1 MFPSNP
7 VAAVCHSDPYPYYRS
22 LRAGPAL
29 QFDPELKLW
38 VASSAAVVRQVLEH
52 PACVVRP
59 ADQPVPRAIAATS
72 AGQVFGHLVR
82 MNEGSVHS
90 TPKLALAQALASLAP
105 AQIAARTSYFSS
117 LLAQQ
122 HGLPTAA
129 GINAWMFELPVYV
142 VADLLGFAE
151 AELPQLAIW
160 MGDFVRCLSP
170 LSSAEQLASA
180 SLAAQSLLARFGELL
195 AATSTSENSLVS
207 RIQQEAQQV
216 GWQNQDA
223 ILANLIGLL
232 SQTYEATAGLIANSL
247 VALLSQNGLQQQMR
261 DTPEQIAAMLQEVC
275 RYDPPVQN
283 TRRFVAQA
291 CSIASVELQPGD
303 AILLLLAAASRDESD
318 FPNADEFQLDRP
330 AHTLLGFSHGR
341 HLCPGQTLALGIG
354 TAALQSLLA
363 LTSCL
368 DPTQLQ
374 WTYRTS
380 LNGRLPLFQQVTA
393 TRTESH

>member
-7 VAAVCHSDPYPYYRS
+7 VAAVCHAYPYPYYRS
-22 LRAGPAL
+22 LRAGPGL
-29 QFDPELKLW
+29 QFDAELKLW

-59 ADQPVPRAIAATS
+59 AGEPVPRAIAATS

-82 MNEGSVHS
+82 MNEGSAHS

-105 AQIAARTSYFSS
+105 AQIAARTSYFSN

-122 HGLPTAA
+122 HSLPTAA
-129 GINAWMFELPVYV
+129 GINAWMFALPVYV

-151 AELPQLAIW
+151 AELPQLAVW

-180 SLAAQSLLARFGELL
+180 SAAAQSLLARFGELL
-195 AATSTSENSLVS
+195 AVTATSENTLVK

-247 VALLSQNGLQQQMR
+247 VALLNQNGLQQQMR
-261 DTPEQIAAMLQEVC
+261 LAPEQIGALLQEVC
-275 RYDPPVQN
+275 RTDLPVQN

-291 CSIASVELQPGD
+291 CTIDGVALQAGD
-303 AILLLLAAASRDESD
+303 VILLVLAAASRDDSD
-318 FPNADEFQLDRP
+318 YPNSNEFRLDRP
-330 AHTLLGFSHGR
+330 ARPLLGFGHGSHV
-341 HLCPGQTLALGIG
+341 CPGQALALNIVA
-354 TAALQSLLA
+354 AALQSLLA
-363 LTSCL
+363 LPIAL
-368 DPTQLQ
+368 DPVALH
-374 WTYRTS
+374 WSYRPS
-380 LNGRLPLFQQVTA
+380 LNGRLPLFVQA
-393 TRTESH
+393 PSPLAESH

>member
-7 VAAVCHSDPYPYYRS
+7 VVAVCHSDPYPYYRS
-22 LRAGPAL
+22 LRAGPGL

-38 VASSAAVVRQVLEH
+38 IASSAVVVRQVLEH
-52 PACVVRP
+52 PACLVRP
-59 ADQPVPRAIAATS
+59 PAEPVPRAIATTS
-72 AGQVFGHLVR
+72 AGQVFSHLVR
-82 MNEGSVHS
+82 MNEGSAHAA
-90 TPKLALAQALASLAP
+90 PKLALAQALASLTP
-105 AQIAARTSYFSS
+105 EQIAARTSYFSN

-142 VADLLGFAE
+142 LTDLLGFAE

-180 SLAAQSLLARFGELL
+180 SVAAQSLLARFSELL
-195 AATSTSENSLVS
+195 AATATKENSLVR

-232 SQTYEATAGLIANSL
+232 SQTYEATAGLIGNSL

-261 DTPEQIAAMLQEVC
+261 AAPERVGALLQEVC

-283 TRRFVAQA
+283 TRRFVAQT
-291 CSIASVELQPGD
+291 CSIAGIEFQPGD
-303 AILLLLAAASRDESD
+303 AILLVLAAASRDESD
-318 FPNADEFQLDRP
+318 CPDADEFSLDRP
-330 AHTLLGFSHGR
+330 LRPLLGFSYGH

-363 LTSCL
+363 LTIGL
-368 DPTQLQ
+368 DPAQLQ
-374 WTYRTS
+374 WTYRLS
-380 LNGRLPLFQQVTA
+380 LNGRLPLFQKIFPTL
-393 TRTESH
+393 TESH

>member
-7 VAAVCHSDPYPYYRS
+7 VAAVCHADPYPYYRS
-22 LRAGPAL
+22 LRVGTGL
-29 QFDPELKLW
+29 QFDAELKLW

-59 ADQPVPRAIAATS
+59 ADEPVPRAIAATS

-82 MNEGSVHS
+82 MNEGRAHS
-90 TPKLALAQALASLAP
+90 TPKLALAHALASLTP
-105 AQIAARTSYFSS
+105 EQIAARTSYFSS

-129 GINAWMFELPVYV
+129 GVNAWMFDLPLYV

-180 SLAAQSLLARFGELL
+180 GVAAQSLLARFGELL

-283 TRRFVAQA
+283 TRRFVVQT
-291 CSIASVELQPGD
+291 CSIAGVELQPGD
-303 AILLLLAAASRDESD
+303 AILLVLAAASRDESD

-363 LTSCL
+363 LTTCL

-380 LNGRLPLFQQVTA
+380 LNGRLPLFQQIFPTL
-393 TRTESH
+393 TESH

>member
-7 VAAVCHSDPYPYYRS
+7 VAAVCHADPYPYYRS

-29 QFDPELKLW
+29 QFDAELKLW
-38 VASSAAVVRQVLEH
+38 VASSADVVRQVLEH

-59 ADQPVPRAIAATS
+59 AAEPVPRAIAATS
-72 AGQVFGHLVR
+72 AGQVFSHLIR
-82 MNEGSVHS
+82 MNEGSAHS
-90 TPKLALAQALASLAP
+90 APKLALVQALASLAP
-105 AQIAARTSYFSS
+105 EQIAARTGYFSN

-151 AELPQLAIW
+151 AELPQLVIW

-170 LSSAEQLASA
+170 LSSAVQLD
-180 SLAAQSLLARFGELL
+180 AANAAARSLLARFAELL
-195 AATSTSENSLVS
+195 AATVPTENSLLS
-207 RIQQEAQQV
+207 RIRQEAQQV
-216 GWQNQDA
+216 GWQHQDA

-232 SQTYEATAGLIANSL
+232 SQTYEATAGLIGNSL

-261 DTPEQIAAMLQEVC
+261 AAPERIGALVQEVC

-291 CSIASVELQPGD
+291 CSIAGVELQPGD
-303 AILLLLAAASRDESD
+303 VILLVLAAASRDDSD
-318 FPNADEFQLDRP
+318 FPNADEFSLDRP

-363 LTSCL
+363 LTIGL
-368 DPTQLQ
+368 DPAQLQ
-374 WTYRTS
+374 WTYRPS
-380 LNGRLPLFQQVTA
+380 LNGRLPLFQQISPTN
-393 TRTESH
+393 TESH